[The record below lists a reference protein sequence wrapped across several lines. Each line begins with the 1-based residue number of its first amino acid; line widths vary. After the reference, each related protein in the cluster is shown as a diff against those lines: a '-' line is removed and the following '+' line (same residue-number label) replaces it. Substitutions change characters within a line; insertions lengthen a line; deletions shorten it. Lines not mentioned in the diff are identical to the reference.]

1 MCGVCDGVAVRGK
14 GLEFGGVFVFEV
26 GVTMIGI

>member
-1 MCGVCDGVAVRGK
+1 MCGVCDGVAVSSK

-26 GVTMIGI
+26 RVTMVGI